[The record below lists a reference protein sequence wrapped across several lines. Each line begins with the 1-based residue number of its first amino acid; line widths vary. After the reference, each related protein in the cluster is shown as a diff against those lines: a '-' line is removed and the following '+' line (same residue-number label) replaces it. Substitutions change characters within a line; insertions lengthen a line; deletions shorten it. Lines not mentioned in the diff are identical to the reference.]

1 MEGNK
6 HKNFD
11 QIFREKL
18 QQHEVSPPLHIW
30 EGVQA
35 GAAQGSNS
43 WRWWAAAGL
52 LAVILSGASFYY
64 FSSND
69 PSTEKSLSKQNTELP
84 KNPAMNTKST
94 EEVSSETTEISE
106 EVEQEIIQSVQKS
119 FDVEEGAEQ
128 ALIVDLV
135 EQLIFAE
142 EVNAETTEELNT
154 ETTEEINNTLQ
165 DSEVIPV
172 QRNDLEK
179 VAPQSGGLE
188 NQTESEPLEAV
199 IIGETTKA
207 AYDFFDDDAIEDIT
221 KGHNQEKRWEL
232 GIEFSPEWAT
242 IPENDNNI
250 RSYGLDLSV
259 RYHFSKWFIES
270 GVGVSLSKDDGIYKV
285 DTVSK
290 YKGSYLDVYEVSF
303 DESSGEPIPIYHTEL
318 KNVYENIDTN
328 YISRTKNDYVYLN
341 IPLNIGYT
349 TKLSDKFAVYFKTG
363 IVNSFKIYERIPAF
377 ETIDNSDNDIIHSEA
392 RYFNRTNWN
401 MQAQLNIGMHYY
413 ITDKFIF
420 GVEPN
425 ARYYNKS
432 LVEDNNGG
440 NPYGFGVKFGF
451 KYVIKK

>member
-1 MEGNK
+1 MEVNK
-6 HKNFD
+6 HKDFD

-18 QQHEVSPPLHIW
+18 QQHEVAPPAHIW

-35 GAAQGSNS
+35 GAAHSSNS

-52 LAVILSGASFYY
+52 MAVILSGASFLY

-69 PSTEKSLSKQNTELP
+69 LSTEKSLSKQNTELP
-84 KNPAMNTKST
+84 VAPVTHT
-94 EEVSSETTEISE
+94 ESPEKVSSETTIITE
-106 EVEQEIIQSVQKS
+106 EVEQEIIQSVVES
-119 FDVEEGAEQ
+119 FHVEERAEQ
-128 ALIVDLV
+128 AIAVDPV
-135 EQLIFAE
+135 EQAIIAE
-142 EVNAETTEELNT
+142 DVVEEPAVELT
-154 ETTEEINNTLQ
+154 SSPQ
-165 DSEVIPV
+165 DSDVIWV
-172 QRNDLEK
+172 ERSDMEK
-179 VAPQSGGLE
+179 VAPQTGGME
-188 NQTESEPLEAV
+188 DNTASEPLDEVA
-199 IIGETTKA
+199 IGEASKA
-207 AYDFFDDDAIEDIT
+207 AYDFFDDDAIDEIT

-232 GIEFSPEWAT
+232 GIEFSPEWIT

-250 RSYGLDLSV
+250 RSYGLDLSA
-259 RYHFSKWFIES
+259 RYHFSKWFVET
-270 GVGVSLSKDDGIYKV
+270 GLGASLSKDDGLYKV
-285 DTVSK
+285 DTISQF
-290 YKGSYLDVYEVSF
+290 KGSYMDVYEVTF

-328 YISRTKNDYVYLN
+328 YVSRTENDYVYLN
-341 IPLNIGYT
+341 IPLNIGYS

-363 IVNSFKIYERIPAF
+363 LVNSFKIYENIPAF
-377 ETIDNSDNDIIHSEA
+377 ETVNNTDNDIIHSEA

-401 MQAQLNIGMHYY
+401 MQAQLNIGMHYF

-425 ARYYNKS
+425 ARYYIKS